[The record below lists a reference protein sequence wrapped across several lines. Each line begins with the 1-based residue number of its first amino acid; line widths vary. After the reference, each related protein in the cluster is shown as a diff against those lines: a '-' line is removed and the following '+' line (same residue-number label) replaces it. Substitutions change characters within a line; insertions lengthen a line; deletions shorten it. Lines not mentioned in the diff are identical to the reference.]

1 MDEYLNMFPQD
12 LLTSNKKVKP
22 IDVRKIE
29 HEDFIDYEI
38 EFVELSEESKE
49 DGSADVAASPAP
61 EHRFTAAG
69 PAGMTLVNFVDLL
82 RRARVRHKAQLSQ
95 TLHGDK
101 RKRRRIKVKSTNIVK
116 LKLRNERELFIFLFF
131 LELYNTKPFSW
142 QQPR

>member
-61 EHRFTAAG
+61 GGLRKPKKGLG
-69 PAGMTLVNFVDLL
+69 PYM
-82 RRARVRHKAQLSQ
+82 KEQE
-95 TLHGDK
+95 K
-101 RKRRRIKVKSTNIVK
+101 
-116 LKLRNERELFIFLFF
+116 EEEEEEEELFF
-131 LELYNTKPFSW
+131 
-142 QQPR
+142 